1 MNQEAIEKEKTSH
14 TMRIRF
20 HYIRNADF
28 VSRME
33 EVKKVDNCTVEITKE
48 SFKEL
53 YRQCVLL
60 LRYAMHLPRI

>member
-1 MNQEAIEKEKTSH
+1 
-14 TMRIRF
+14 MRIRF

-33 EVKKVDNCTVEITKE
+33 EVKKWTTVQLKSQKKVLRNYIG
-48 SFKEL
+48 
-53 YRQCVLL
+53 QCVLL